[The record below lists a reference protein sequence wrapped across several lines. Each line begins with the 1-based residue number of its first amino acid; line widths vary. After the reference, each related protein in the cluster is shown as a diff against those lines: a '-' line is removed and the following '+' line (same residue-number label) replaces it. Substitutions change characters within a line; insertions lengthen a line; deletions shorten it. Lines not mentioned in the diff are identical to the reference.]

1 MISKEEF
8 VTLINEYKKWDDR
21 ITQVCNVLK
30 TDIFGSDWIG
40 YGSLLFE
47 RTIGFLFK
55 EEAQDDIFWWLWEKD
70 GRSDMKM
77 WDDSGKEIPTETV
90 EDLWELVKDNRKQ

>member
-8 VTLINEYKKWDDR
+8 ITLINEHKKWDDR
-21 ITQVCNVLK
+21 ITQVCDVLK
-30 TDIFGSDWIG
+30 TNIFDSDWIG

-47 RTIGFLFK
+47 RTISFLFT
-55 EEAQDDIFWWLWEKD
+55 EEAQDDIFWWLWEKN

-77 WDDSGKEIPTETV
+77 WDASGKEIPTETI
-90 EDLWELVKDNRKQ
+90 EDLWEIVKDNRK